1 MTMPIT
7 KETIKDGYKSVM
19 AGISSNLSSE
29 TLNQI
34 KSIDVCL
41 FGSGAIAVLGLDIEP
56 GDLDFH
62 IKFNFEDELL
72 TKIVEKQLA
81 PDSHMGILS
90 KSDKEYFSKQSDE
103 IKHSVFE
110 IIKLFLKQQ
119 ESINDAIMSAKPLDI
134 PVDVTA
140 DKMMFN
146 STSFS
151 MNIGRVGDIE
161 YPEDLGQDSKFN
173 PCLMSLEKNFIRKL
187 TSNRD
192 KDSAYLPSLAKSI
205 DIEVLIATIKQ
216 MQSYNSLNIIE
227 ELGWN
232 LLSTSHEST
241 NSEKECHQLYNRY
254 KEVIRDITQNHYH
267 DSDSDSDCF
276 DGLSDYKEETSSL
289 NQMHGE
295 RYHDQDLDLNY

>member
-19 AGISSNLSSE
+19 AGISSSLSSE

-41 FGSGAIAVLGLDIEP
+41 FGSGALTAFGLEIEP

-72 TKIVEKQLA
+72 TKIVEKKLA

-90 KSDKEYFSKQSDE
+90 KSDNEYFSKQSDE
-103 IKHSVFE
+103 FKYSVFE
-110 IIKLFLKQQ
+110 IIKLFLKRQ
-119 ESINDAIMSAKPLDI
+119 ESINDTIMSTRPLDI

-151 MNIGRVGDIE
+151 MDIGQVGDVE

-192 KDSAYLPSLAKSI
+192 KDSAFLPYLAQNI
-205 DIEVLIATIKQ
+205 DVEALIATIKQ
-216 MQSYNSLNIIE
+216 MQFYNSRDLIE

-241 NSEKECHQLYNRY
+241 TSEKECHQLYNRY
-254 KEVIRDITQNHYH
+254 KEVIRDITENHYH
-267 DSDSDSDCF
+267 DSDSDCF

-295 RYHDQDLDLNY
+295 RYHDQGLDLNY